1 MKILHVVNSL
11 QMGGAEK
18 MVHDLSI
25 AQKKDGLEVNVLM
38 LNDSKNYLVTN
49 LIQAHVNVICLSK
62 KIGLYNPL
70 LILLLIPYIRK
81 YDLIHVHLF
90 PAQYWVG
97 FAKLLSF
104 SKTVLITTEHS
115 TNNRR
120 MNHVI
125 LKHVDRFVY
134 KYCYKYIVSCAEK
147 VKAVMEIKYPK
158 ANHVTISNG
167 VDVMKY
173 KNAISYTKQELGL
186 TDKSYILCMV
196 ARFAYPKQQD
206 TIVRALALLPS
217 EFHALFVGGG
227 DVEAVKKVVEE
238 LSLNGRVHFLGV
250 RNDVHRI
257 LKSADVVL
265 MSSVYEGLSLSSIEG
280 MAVVKPFVASNVDGL
295 RDVVEGAGLLFKCG
309 DEKDLANVI
318 LRLYNDKSMYQT
330 IALSCFE
337 RAKEYDLNTMVNKY
351 YEVYKNSLNE

>member
-25 AQKKDGLEVNVLM
+25 AQKKDGLDVTVLM

-70 LILLLIPYIRK
+70 LILLLIPYLRK

-125 LKHVDRFVY
+125 LKHVDKFVY
-134 KYCYKYIVSCAEK
+134 RYCYKYIVSCAEK
-147 VKAVMEIKYPK
+147 VKAVMKKIYPN

-173 KNAISYTKQELGL
+173 KNAFPYSKQEFGIS
-186 TDKSYILCMV
+186 DKSFVLCMV

-206 TIVRALALLPS
+206 TIVRAIALLPS
-217 EFHALFVGGG
+217 EIHALFVGGG
-227 DVEAVKKVVEE
+227 DVEAVEKVVEE
-238 LSLNGRVHFLGV
+238 LSLNERVHFLGV

-257 LKSADVVL
+257 LRSSDVVV
-265 MSSVYEGLSLSSIEG
+265 MSSEYEGLSLSSIEG
-280 MAVVKPFVASNVDGL
+280 MAATKPFVASNVDGL

-309 DEKDLANVI
+309 DEKDLADVI

-330 IALSCFE
+330 VALSCFE
-337 RAKEYDLNTMVNKY
+337 RAKEYDLFEMKNRYLKL
-351 YEVYKNSLNE
+351 YEQNLN